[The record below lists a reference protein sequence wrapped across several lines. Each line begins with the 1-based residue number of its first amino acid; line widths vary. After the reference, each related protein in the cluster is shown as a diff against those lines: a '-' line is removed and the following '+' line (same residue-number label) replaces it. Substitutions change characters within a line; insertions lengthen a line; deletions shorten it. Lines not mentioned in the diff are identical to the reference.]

1 MMETDLHARLQV
13 LAGELPGLKEAE
25 EQAAEALAEARL
37 VVEAISSECWAESGR
52 GDWQAAS
59 DAYTVGE
66 HRYQVA
72 ARALEAN
79 LREAGTLRRMLDQGV
94 KA

>member
-1 MMETDLHARLQV
+1 MMETELHARLQV

-52 GDWQAAS
+52 GNWQAA
-59 DAYTVGE
+59 ANVYGEAE
-66 HRYQVA
+66 HRYNEA
-72 ARALEAN
+72 ARALEDN
-79 LREAGTLRRMLDQGV
+79 LRRAGLLRQRLQQGV